1 MSVLDLETSRD
12 LRRVER
18 ALKRREKMLGNSE
31 TIVMAKN
38 DITEQDRSLF
48 GTPVRYEVD
57 VCIPLT
63 DLKRD
68 LNEVRLHL
76 AECIKI
82 LEDGGT
88 AHDRRFAVHRRLSR
102 IRATLHLRKKER
114 TIKGLGDLLREQSE

>member
-1 MSVLDLETSRD
+1 MSLSDLETQRN
-12 LRRVER
+12 LRSVER
-18 ALKRREKMLGNSE
+18 ALKRRQRTLGESE
-31 TIVMAKN
+31 TIIMAKE
-38 DITEQDRSLF
+38 DISASDRNLF

-57 VCIPLT
+57 VCIPIA

-114 TIKGLGDLLREQSE
+114 AIKGLSEMLREQDE

>member
-1 MSVLDLETSRD
+1 MSLSDLETQRN
-12 LRRVER
+12 LRSVER
-18 ALKRREKMLGNSE
+18 ALKRRQRTLGESE
-31 TIVMAKN
+31 TIIMAKE
-38 DITEQDRSLF
+38 DISASDRNLF

-57 VCIPLT
+57 VCIPIT

-114 TIKGLGDLLREQSE
+114 TIKGLSEMLREQGE